1 MAQDSLRLLRV
12 ACSLRL
18 RFASVKLSTRLLPMQ
33 VLGKQA
39 TSTAYMAKACL
50 RMLSLEAQDISF
62 ARRAVRSLLSDM
74 GVESGL
80 WCLPSIPACYN
91 APEDVQDDKCFPG
104 ALPLADADHLLHH
117 CMSELELGF
126 AAVDKELWADF
137 DAQLGALAKVFSKR
151 DHIEKYI
158 ASNIHGNSQIPA
170 QSKRALSTMFS
181 STCPTYNKSRWHF
194 AFDVLHWL
202 SKRQA
207 LIDWLEPMKPQRQG
221 AGEHDQDDLSKAEG
235 EGLRRLAS
243 DPVARAKFWA
253 IFWAT
258 YGLHSWGFKVHT
270 WLHRCPCPNHQ
281 ETSAPDAQA
290 RGAKRKICK
299 ESADCQDKREKH
311 CRLAGRRLI
320 ELSCGKAS
328 AFMNDLHAMQLSDF
342 SHATSALEKLRLLDA
357 AMAEQIKCGFVT
369 AKHKILLRFEQGA
382 AYYAKFPWNI
392 VKLLGYIVAPGGQAR
407 ERAIQ
412 ESKAFAAE
420 LCGSFDSGQLPTNT
434 FAQKFFQEPLL
445 LSLRAW
451 ADDSNNRVT
460 HEKLFS
466 EVLSYGLSL
475 VSVRRLEGRRH
486 LVNLKVAPSRA
497 STATTISAALRRRQN
512 RDVYAQTFRDDFEH
526 NLQNFQLL
534 VPESWSTMAELHRLI
549 SGQHLEIMFQDVSH
563 EELVI
568 RGVAGSGPEPFQD
581 AALVPLQQ
589 HVKTVLKEGR
599 CYAVPVC
606 ADGSGGTVYHIL
618 QLLSSK
624 PSAKK
629 YIERVV
635 GWGDDKWAGQVAV
648 ASLGRFV
655 ASAGAA
661 AAATVIDLEASV
673 PHDAVWQLAHTP
685 QTTSSLPVH
694 LACKPIP
701 SMVSSSTISSM
712 CTNFKGRRMSVNFL
726 KRRLLMLT
734 HSGQKSLNRRWILL
748 APQACAEA
756 VKKG

>member
-1 MAQDSLRLLRV
+1 M
-12 ACSLRL
+12 
-18 RFASVKLSTRLLPMQ
+18 
-33 VLGKQA
+33 
-39 TSTAYMAKACL
+39 
-50 RMLSLEAQDISF
+50 
-62 ARRAVRSLLSDM
+62 
-74 GVESGL
+74 
-80 WCLPSIPACYN
+80 
-91 APEDVQDDKCFPG
+91 
-104 ALPLADADHLLHH
+104 
-117 CMSELELGF
+117 
-126 AAVDKELWADF
+126 
-137 DAQLGALAKVFSKR
+137 
-151 DHIEKYI
+151 
-158 ASNIHGNSQIPA
+158 
-170 QSKRALSTMFS
+170 
-181 STCPTYNKSRWHF
+181 
-194 AFDVLHWL
+194 
-202 SKRQA
+202 
-207 LIDWLEPMKPQRQG
+207 
-221 AGEHDQDDLSKAEG
+221 
-235 EGLRRLAS
+235 
-243 DPVARAKFWA
+243 
-253 IFWAT
+253 
-258 YGLHSWGFKVHT
+258 
-270 WLHRCPCPNHQ
+270 
-281 ETSAPDAQA
+281 
-290 RGAKRKICK
+290 
-299 ESADCQDKREKH
+299 
-311 CRLAGRRLI
+311 
-320 ELSCGKAS
+320 
-328 AFMNDLHAMQLSDF
+328 SDF

-420 LCGSFDSGQLPTNT
+420 LCGIFDSGQLPTNT

-451 ADDSNNRVT
+451 ADDSNNRVM

-475 VSVRRLEGRRH
+475 VSMQRLEGRHH

-661 AAATVIDLEASV
+661 AATVIDLEASV
-673 PHDAVWQLAHTP
+673 PHDAVWQLCPYPSDHEF
-685 QTTSSLPVH
+685 TSSACSVQAYPVH
-694 LACKPIP
+694 GFFKYNFEHVYEFQGQTHVCEFSEAALADADALGAEEFEPEVDSSGASGLCRGSEEGLKGKYSRCASGI
-701 SMVSSSTISSM
+701 SDAGSTASSADSFGAGGLAVSLEDPM
-712 CTNFKGRRMSVNFL
+712 FL
-726 KRRLLMLT
+726 LL
-734 HSGQKSLNRRWILL
+734 S
-748 APQACAEA
+748 
-756 VKKG
+756 